1 MDIAALYHS
10 EIFRTGILAAMIFLA
25 RICDVSLSTLR
36 IIYTSRG
43 IRFLAPVIG
52 FFEVLVWLIAM
63 SQIINNLTNPIL
75 YVAYAGGFAMGNF
88 VGIFIEEK
96 MAIGSVVIRVITQ
109 KDASNL
115 IVLLK
120 EAGYGITHVDAQ
132 GAMGMVKI
140 IFTIVRRKDI
150 KPVLNIVSRCSP
162 MSFYTIE
169 DVRGVRKGVF
179 PIIKKGN
186 GISNILHLPRD

>member
-1 MDIAALYHS
+1 MDIAAIYHS

-96 MAIGSVVIRVITQ
+96 MAIGSVVIRIITQ

-120 EAGYGITHVDAQ
+120 EAGFGITHIDAQ

-150 KPVLNIVSRCSP
+150 KPVLNIVSRCNP

>member
-1 MDIAALYHS
+1 MDIAVLYHS

-169 DVRGVRKGVF
+169 DVRCVRKGVF

>member
-1 MDIAALYHS
+1 MDIAAIYHS

-96 MAIGSVVIRVITQ
+96 MAIGSVVIRIITQ

-120 EAGYGITHVDAQ
+120 EAGFGITHIDAK

-150 KPVLNIVSRCSP
+150 KPVLNIVSRCNP